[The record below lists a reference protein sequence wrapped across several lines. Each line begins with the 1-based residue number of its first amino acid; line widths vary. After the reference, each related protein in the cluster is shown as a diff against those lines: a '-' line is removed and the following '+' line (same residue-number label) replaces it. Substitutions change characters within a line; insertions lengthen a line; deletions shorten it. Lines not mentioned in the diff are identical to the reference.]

1 MADPAIENS
10 EDKLLREE
18 SSQNMNVK
26 TKSVSILLE
35 EWNLMKE
42 TQSQILAVLKAGT
55 LGNAVAQRARGRKR
69 KVDNSSDDRTD
80 TSDGDTQKENRARKS
95 KTGGKELSKCA
106 NERKSKGMQWTI

>member
-42 TQSQILAVLKAGT
+42 TQS
-55 LGNAVAQRARGRKR
+55 
-69 KVDNSSDDRTD
+69 
-80 TSDGDTQKENRARKS
+80 
-95 KTGGKELSKCA
+95 
-106 NERKSKGMQWTI
+106 